1 MKPSL
6 PPTTVRDRELLDRLS
21 QHEPLSTS
29 ELHLLFFTGL
39 RTCRRRL
46 TKLETYELLT
56 RVYPT
61 RAHRGGCTEALWFLS
76 QHGRRMIGAPGRRP
90 PGLSIPDLEHRRDA
104 AAFFFALIERS
115 LTRHDEGLYSW
126 LGEQQAQQGTGAT
139 VGPDGYGRYLL
150 PDGERLEQRHGRH
163 CKGGKYSCPWQ
174 ATVYSKRDKT
184 RIRKLFHGHGAKD
197 AAKRWKRDA
206 EGAVERD
213 ELRAP
218 TATTV
223 REAAEAFMVGA
234 KDGSIPTASGGRYKP
249 ATLRGYR
256 VGLDKRVLPTLSH
269 KRLSDVRRADVQ
281 ELADRLTAE
290 GLSASTV
297 QNTLDPLRAIY
308 RRAIRRDEGVTINP
322 TKGLELRRP
331 DGKRERIATP
341 AEAAALIAVVPEG
354 ERALWACAF
363 YAGLRRGE
371 LRALRWSHVDL
382 ETRVIH
388 VSRGWDAIEGEQD
401 TKSAAGKR
409 RVPILDPLAAELT
422 THKTRTG
429 RGRDALVFGRTAT
442 EPFNPETVRR
452 NALAAWGWKEA
463 ANPESGGQP
472 KVIHVKAREDALEP
486 ITLHEAR
493 HTCASLLIAP

>member
-1 MKPSL
+1 MAAS
-6 PPTTVRDRELLDRLS
+6 
-21 QHEPLSTS
+21 
-29 ELHLLFFTGL
+29 TGL
-39 RTCRRRL
+39 RQRHGNRCRAKGRCSCPWEAFVYSKQDDK
-46 TKLETYELLT
+46 KLRKTF
-56 RVYPT
+56 PT
-61 RAHRGGCTEALWFLS
+61 RA
-76 QHGRRMIGAPGRRP
+76 
-90 PGLSIPDLEHRRDA
+90 
-104 AAFFFALIERS
+104 
-115 LTRHDEGLYSW
+115 
-126 LGEQQAQQGTGAT
+126 
-139 VGPDGYGRYLL
+139 
-150 PDGERLEQRHGRH
+150 
-163 CKGGKYSCPWQ
+163 
-174 ATVYSKRDKT
+174 
-184 RIRKLFHGHGAKD
+184 
-197 AAKRWKRDA
+197 AAKSWRDDKL
-206 EGAVERD
+206 GAVKRG

-223 REAAEAFMVGA
+223 REAAEAFMAGA

-256 VGLDKRVLPTLSH
+256 VGLDKRVLPALGN

-341 AEAAALIAVVPEG
+341 AEAAALIATVSEG

-382 ETRVIH
+382 ETRVID
-388 VSRGWDAIEGEQD
+388 VRRGWDAIEGEQD

-409 RVPILDPLAAELT
+409 RVPILDLLAAELSG
-422 THKTRTG
+422 HKTRTG
-429 RGRDALVFGRTAT
+429 RDGKALVFGRTAT

-452 NALAAWGWKEA
+452 SALAAWGWKEA
-463 ANPESGGQP
+463 ANPEPGGLP
-472 KVIHVKAREDALEP
+472 KRIHVKARADALEP

-493 HTCASLLIAP
+493 HTCASLLIAAGVNAKALSVIMGHSTIAMTFDTYGHLMPGGLDEARAATDAYLAQLADGPLLRLAA

>member
-1 MKPSL
+1 MPR
-6 PPTTVRDRELLDRLS
+6 PT
-21 QHEPLSTS
+21 
-29 ELHLLFFTGL
+29 G
-39 RTCRRRL
+39 
-46 TKLETYELLT
+46 
-56 RVYPT
+56 
-61 RAHRGGCTEALWFLS
+61 
-76 QHGRRMIGAPGRRP
+76 
-90 PGLSIPDLEHRRDA
+90 
-104 AAFFFALIERS
+104 
-115 LTRHDEGLYSW
+115 
-126 LGEQQAQQGTGAT
+126 
-139 VGPDGYGRYLL
+139 
-150 PDGERLEQRHGRH
+150 LEQRHGRR
-163 CKGGKYSCPWQ
+163 CKGGKCSCPWQ
-174 ATVYSKRDKT
+174 ATVYSKRDKK
-184 RIRKLFHGHGAKD
+184 RIRMLFHGHGAKD

-206 EGAVERD
+206 EGAVERG

-218 TATTV
+218 TAMTV
-223 REAAEAFMVGA
+223 REAAEAFMAGA

-256 VGLDKRVLPTLSH
+256 VGLDKRVLPALGH

-290 GLSASTV
+290 ELSASTV

-308 RRAIRRDEGVTINP
+308 RRALRRDEGVTINP
-322 TKGLELRRP
+322 TKDLELRRP

-341 AEAAALIAVVPEG
+341 AEAAALIAAVSEG

-382 ETRVIH
+382 DARVIH
-388 VSRGWDAIEGEQD
+388 VSSGWDAIEGEQD

-409 RVPILDPLAAELT
+409 RVPILDPLATELT
-422 THKTRTG
+422 AHKTHTG
-429 RGRDALVFGRTAT
+429 RDGDTLVFGRTTT

-463 ANPESGGQP
+463 ANPEPSGSP
-472 KVIHVKAREDALEP
+472 KVIHMKVRADALEP

-493 HTCASLLIAP
+493 HTCASLLIAAGVNAKALSVIMGHSTISMTFDTYGHLMPGGLDEARAATDAYLAQLADSPQLRLAA

>member
-1 MKPSL
+1 MPHPS
-6 PPTTVRDRELLDRLS
+6 
-21 QHEPLSTS
+21 
-29 ELHLLFFTGL
+29 G
-39 RTCRRRL
+39 
-46 TKLETYELLT
+46 
-56 RVYPT
+56 
-61 RAHRGGCTEALWFLS
+61 
-76 QHGRRMIGAPGRRP
+76 
-90 PGLSIPDLEHRRDA
+90 
-104 AAFFFALIERS
+104 
-115 LTRHDEGLYSW
+115 
-126 LGEQQAQQGTGAT
+126 
-139 VGPDGYGRYLL
+139 
-150 PDGERLEQRHGRH
+150 LEQRHGRR
-163 CKGGKYSCPWQ
+163 CKGGKCACPWQ
-174 ATVYSKRDKT
+174 ATVYSKRDRK
-184 RIRKLFHGHGAKD
+184 RIRKLFHGYGAKD

-206 EGAVERD
+206 EGAVERG

-223 REAAEAFMVGA
+223 REAAEAFMAGA
-234 KDGSIPTASGGRYKP
+234 KGGSIPTASGGQYKP

-256 VGLDKRVLPTLSH
+256 VGLDKRVLPALGH

-281 ELADRLTAE
+281 ELADRLMAE

-331 DGKRERIATP
+331 NGKRDRIASP
-341 AEAAALIAVVPEG
+341 AEAAALIATVPES

-382 ETRVIH
+382 EARVIH

-409 RVPILDPLAAELT
+409 RVPILDLLAAELT
-422 THKTRTG
+422 VHKTHTG
-429 RGRDALVFGRTAT
+429 RDGRELVFGRTAT
-442 EPFNPETVRR
+442 GPFNPETVRR
-452 NALAAWGWKEA
+452 NALAAWGWREA
-463 ANPESGGQP
+463 ANPEPDGWP
-472 KVIHVKAREDALEP
+472 KVIYVKAKTDALEP

-493 HTCASLLIAP
+493 HTCASLLIAAGVNAKALSVIMGHSTIAMTFDTYGHLMPGGLDEARAATDAYLASLADGSRLRLAA